1 MEDKKFKDKTR
12 QPVYKTNQQNRLK
25 MVLRKLSLLKLLNN
39 SNSRIQELH
48 NLARR
53 CWNSVLRF
61 PEILGISSGGENVC
75 NQGRRNNEELQE
87 ATGLGKNLESKK
99 RKSTK
104 EPKEAKCSEC
114 EEEPRV
120 SNMVGVSP
128 VAAPRREE
136 QIEPDMPRTSRGR
149 GLNPTARKK
158 QPPTRCPNVVFLKT
172 PSNKTPMGDMKQ
184 LDENGQYAWFEGLP
198 TRIHLPGPRVMCRAS
213 KLRWVKRPCTRFCSA
228 SLEVPMY
235 HSYKVGMTMPL
246 LGQGEMQ
253 TLGLCVQRAVKPL
266 TNQHSRTVAE
276 ATERCSRDPRGR
288 WDTGSE
294 GTKAGV

>member
-1 MEDKKFKDKTR
+1 MCPSVKKPKNTVASKMEDKKFKDKTR

-235 HSYKVGMTMPL
+235 HSYKASYGWTKVGDNERWRWHHELNTTDD
-246 LGQGEMQ
+246 GTG
-253 TLGLCVQRAVKPL
+253 
-266 TNQHSRTVAE
+266 NSRVY
-276 ATERCSRDPRGR
+276 
-288 WDTGSE
+288 
-294 GTKAGV
+294 K